1 LTELTEAQIQR
12 AVFDNLRKRGMPD
25 AVFWA
30 VHNSPGARRMAG
42 YLEGVP
48 DVHIVHGGRF
58 YAIELKKDGG
68 RPTEPQL
75 AVVSR
80 INAAGGFSVVAEGLQ
95 KALYI
100 LEAWNIIRPE
110 HNHNSGAE

>member
-42 YLEGVP
+42 YLEGVH
-48 DVHIVHGGRF
+48 DVHALHKGRF
-58 YAIELKKDGG
+58 YTVELKKDKG
-68 RPTEPQL
+68 RPTEAQL
-75 AVVSR
+75 EFRDRVNR
-80 INAAGGFSVVAEGLQ
+80 GGGFSVVAEGLDQ
-95 KALYI
+95 ALYI
-100 LEAWNIIRPE
+100 LEAWGIIRPE
-110 HNHNSGAE
+110 HNHNSGAS